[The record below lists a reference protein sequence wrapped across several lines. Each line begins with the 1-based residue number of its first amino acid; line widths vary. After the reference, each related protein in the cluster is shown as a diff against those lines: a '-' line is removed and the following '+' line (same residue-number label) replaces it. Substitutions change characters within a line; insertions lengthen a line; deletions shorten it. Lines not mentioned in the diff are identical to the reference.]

1 MVSEIV
7 ALVAFLLDAARSL
20 LAKDRNDVADE
31 VLATVHAALTGT
43 AVTLEA
49 LREVTDAVRVMVEE
63 DRPPT
68 PEEWALLR
76 ARSDDLHDAIQ
87 GVDLGGS

>member
-1 MVSEIV
+1 MAEIV
-7 ALVAFLLDAARSL
+7 TLIALLIDFARSL
-20 LAKDRNDVADE
+20 VSKDRGDVADQ
-31 VLATVHAALTGT
+31 VLSTVHAALTGT
-43 AVTLEA
+43 VVSLEA

-68 PEEWALLR
+68 ETEWALLR

-87 GVDLGGS
+87 GVDLGGP